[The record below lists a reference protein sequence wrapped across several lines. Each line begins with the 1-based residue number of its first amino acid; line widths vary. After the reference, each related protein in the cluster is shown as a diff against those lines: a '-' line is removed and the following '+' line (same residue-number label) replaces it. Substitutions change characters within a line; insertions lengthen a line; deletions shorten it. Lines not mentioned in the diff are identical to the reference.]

1 MTSKKRAKQENELIQ
16 KIYSKEIRKT
26 IRKVCAQDNSNK
38 SIIQEILAFNQMK
51 RDFYKQRLKET

>member
-38 SIIQEILAFNQMK
+38 SIIQEIPAFNQMK